1 MRFQIKTEVNGHYMK
16 VMSQFDRQL
25 FEALKPSVG
34 KMEILEFTGSKKGD
48 RVHLQFLQPIKA
60 EWLSIITDDGANE
73 TEAYFIDEGELLPP
87 GLSYWKHKH
96 IVRKLTENT
105 SLIIDDI
112 TFKGSVPLLTPL
124 LFPALYFSFLPR
136 KKVYQSYFKM
146 DIECFKLII
155 FSSIIHS
162 TMLLMKSFFT
172 LLFIS
177 ILYAFCCPNG
187 KGSRWF
193 SIGLGRQ
200 F

>member
-146 DIECFKLII
+146 V
-155 FSSIIHS
+155 
-162 TMLLMKSFFT
+162 
-172 LLFIS
+172 
-177 ILYAFCCPNG
+177 
-187 KGSRWF
+187 
-193 SIGLGRQ
+193 
-200 F
+200 

>member
-25 FEALKPSVG
+25 FEALKPAFG
-34 KMEILEFTGSKKGD
+34 KMEILEFTGSQKGD

-73 TEAYFIDEGELLPP
+73 TEAYFVDEGELLPP

-112 TFKGSVPLLTPL
+112 TFKASSPILTPL
-124 LFPALYFSFLPR
+124 LYPALYFSFLPR
-136 KKVYQSYFKM
+136 KKVYQSYFKR
-146 DIECFKLII
+146 I
-155 FSSIIHS
+155 
-162 TMLLMKSFFT
+162 
-172 LLFIS
+172 
-177 ILYAFCCPNG
+177 
-187 KGSRWF
+187 
-193 SIGLGRQ
+193 
-200 F
+200 